1 MNNDNSSM
9 KLIIISVLVGVFA
22 LIGLTFLLHKEDAP
36 VTLPIKFEEFTDFQ
50 CPYCA
55 LYHPIVKQITSEFSD
70 NVDYRF
76 VNYPLLELH
85 PNVKIAH
92 QAVVAAGNQ
101 GKFNEYAN
109 LLFENQDNQ
118 LETDL
123 IKYAVQLNLD
133 VTQFTADLNSQE
145 TIDKVN
151 ADMAEGESRGINAT
165 PTFFINGERVIFKS
179 TDNPETVLREKIQEL
194 INKASAQ

>member
-1 MNNDNSSM
+1 MSNDNSSM
-9 KLIIISVLVGVFA
+9 KLIIISVLVGIFA
-22 LIGLTFLLHKEDAP
+22 LIGLTFIFHKEEAP
-36 VTLPIKFEEFTDFQ
+36 VTLPIKIEEFTDFQ

-55 LYHPIVKQITSEFSD
+55 LYHPVIKELSAEFSD

-92 QAVVAAGNQ
+92 QAVIAAGNQ

-109 LLFENQDNQ
+109 ILFENQENQ

-133 VTQFTADLNSQE
+133 VEQFTKDLNSQG

-165 PTFFINGERVIFKS
+165 PTFYINGERVIFKS
-179 TDNPETVLREKIQEL
+179 NDNPEDVLRTKIQDL
-194 INKASAQ
+194 INRASTK

>member
-1 MNNDNSSM
+1 M
-9 KLIIISVLVGVFA
+9 KLIIISVLVGIFV
-22 LIGLTFLLHKEDAP
+22 LIGLTFIFHKEEAP
-36 VTLPIKFEEFTDFQ
+36 VTLPIKVEEFTDFQ

-55 LYHPIVKQITSEFSD
+55 LYHPVIKTIVSEFSD

-92 QAVVAAGNQ
+92 QAAIAAGNQ
-101 GKFNEYAN
+101 DKFNEYSD
-109 LLFENQDNQ
+109 LLFNNQENQ

-123 IKYAVQLNLD
+123 VKYAVELNLD
-133 VTQFTADLNSQE
+133 ITKFTVDLNSQE

-151 ADMAEGESRGINAT
+151 ADMTEGQNRGINAT
-165 PTFFINGERVIFKS
+165 PTFYINGDRVIFKAD
-179 TDNPETVLREKIQEL
+179 DNPEIVLRAKIQEL
-194 INKASAQ
+194 INRVK

>member
-9 KLIIISVLVGVFA
+9 KLIIISVLVGIFV
-22 LIGLTFLLHKEDAP
+22 LIGLTFIFHKEEAP
-36 VTLPIKFEEFTDFQ
+36 VTLPIKVEEFTDFQ

-55 LYHPIVKQITSEFSD
+55 LYHPVIKTIVSEFSD

-92 QAVVAAGNQ
+92 QAAIAAGNQ
-101 GKFNEYAN
+101 DKFNEYSD
-109 LLFENQDNQ
+109 LLFNNQENQ

-123 IKYAVQLNLD
+123 VKYAVELNLD
-133 VTQFTADLNSQE
+133 ITKFTVDLNSQE

-151 ADMAEGESRGINAT
+151 ADMTEGQNRGINAT
-165 PTFFINGERVIFKS
+165 PTFYINGDRVIFK
-179 TDNPETVLREKIQEL
+179 TDDNPEIVLRAKIQEL
-194 INKASAQ
+194 INRVK